1 MLTVEVEKGAVG
13 PVQVILGADVKRDD
27 SEELAFLPPA
37 SSTAIQSEFRLDYSI
52 PPEMSFEELKSL
64 GDHFYK
70 AKKWDQAVKAY
81 AEAEEADPVAAEEDD
96 DFCFNRGFA
105 LIALNR
111 WDDAQDAFEKC
122 TAVAPDNAAAW
133 SNLGLCHRNLEDW
146 ESGLQAYQ
154 TATSAD
160 PSIVNAWKGLAICA
174 EKLNN
179 HSQRIEACEE
189 LIELLPD
196 ESYWRNEL
204 GRAHLSSGEPSGLW
218 RALAAFL
225 ASSRM
230 DQDPCHPNNAAL
242 AYRKLNKWLDAA
254 DAYREALH
262 RKPAYSQSEKGLGEI
277 KTRLE
282 NLSAKVRDFAASLPP
297 CKQPYE
303 RYLNP
308 FEILAVN
315 GRLAEM
321 PDGAALRK
329 LKQRVIQQI
338 QLNDGRAD
346 WLEGAEIGESRVR
359 QILDDLDDESG
370 KKPRWHWV
378 IYECPELNRF
388 LSHGDPLYFAFFT
401 APFAPLPLARPPYW
415 QMRDKTCGEEDF
427 FAFIHSPF
435 LANFEALLA
444 QALDLNDS
452 ELVQALSSGRLPAVD
467 AFDYFRRANK
477 WMEAKASEIKGY
489 MEGLGTPE
497 GINWW
502 KQTPDPMAWFSVP
515 LANSLPDECKA
526 GRTELCRALRS
537 LGIDLHNEHALTDQ
551 ALKATGVASQLLVD
565 EGLADQLKKDKA
577 ELERILK
584 ERKQEEAEAARWNII
599 VKIRSDEIEINK
611 AFIRYNDTKIAT
623 ESVTGIRFGVF
634 KQYTNGIPTHTSYA
648 VEACGAGRSV
658 SIECKRMFRS
668 ETQAQEDFTAILNA
682 LSHQIFPTLII
693 GLAEK
698 IATGKS
704 TQQIGPLLLTK
715 HGAQCETGSLW
726 WKKQHTVPY
735 AALSFS
741 DYGGHVHVSASQPE
755 AIKFSLDRR
764 AVWNAVI
771 VEKLVEIIKLMQ
783 SQAK

>member
-1 MLTVEVEKGAVG
+1 MSAPT
-13 PVQVILGADVKRDD
+13 
-27 SEELAFLPPA
+27 
-37 SSTAIQSEFRLDYSI
+37 YS
-52 PPEMSFEELKSL
+52 ELKGL
-64 GDHFYK
+64 GDRFYK
-70 AKKWDQAVKAY
+70 TKKWEQAVKAY
-81 AEAEEADPVAAEEDD
+81 EEAEEADSDAAEEDD
-96 DFCFNRGFA
+96 DFWFNRGFA
-105 LIALNR
+105 LIELTR
-111 WDDAQDAFEKC
+111 WADAQYAFEQC
-122 TAVAPDNAAAW
+122 TAVAPENGAAW
-133 SNLGLCHRNLEDW
+133 TNLGLCHRNLEEW
-146 ESGLQAYQ
+146 QEGLTAYE
-154 TATSAD
+154 TATEVA
-160 PSIVNAWKGLAICA
+160 PSIINAWKGLAICA

-179 HSQRIEACEE
+179 KAQRIRACEV
-189 LIELLPD
+189 LVDLLPD
-196 ESYWRNEL
+196 DSHWRNEL
-204 GRAHLSSGEPSGLW
+204 GRAHLASGESSGVWL
-218 RALAAFL
+218 ALAAFL
-225 ASSRM
+225 ASARLS
-230 DQDPCHPNNAAL
+230 DDSCHPNNAAFVF
-242 AYRKLNKWLDAA
+242 RKLNKWLDAG

-262 RKPAYSQSEKGLGEI
+262 RKPGYAPSEKGLEEI
-277 KTRLE
+277 KQRLE
-282 NLSAKVRDFAASLPP
+282 KLSAKVRDFAANLPP

-346 WLEGAEIGESRVR
+346 WLEGVEIGESRVR

-370 KKPRWHWV
+370 MKPRWHWV

-401 APFAPLPLARPPYW
+401 APFAPPPQARPPYW
-415 QMRDKTCGEEDF
+415 QMRDKNCGEEDF
-427 FAFIHSPF
+427 FAFIHLPF
-435 LANFEALLA
+435 LANFEGLLA

-452 ELVQALSSGRLPAVD
+452 ELVEALSSGRLPAVD

-489 MEGLGTPE
+489 IEGLDTPE

-515 LANSLPDECKA
+515 LANSLPDECKV
-526 GRTELCRALRS
+526 GRTELGRALRS

-551 ALKATGVASQLLVD
+551 ALKVTGVASQLLVD

-584 ERKQEEAEAARWNII
+584 QRKQEEAEAARWNIV

-648 VEACGAGRSV
+648 IEACGAGRSV

-668 ETQAQEDFTAILNA
+668 ETQAQEDFTAILDA
-682 LSHQIFPTLII
+682 LSHQIFPTLVI

-698 IATGKS
+698 IATGAS
-704 TQQIGPLLLTK
+704 TQQVGPLLLTK
-715 HGAQCETGSLW
+715 HGVQCETGSLW
-726 WKKQHTVPY
+726 WKKQLTIPY
-735 AALSFS
+735 ASLAFS
-741 DYGGHVHVSASQPE
+741 DYQGQVHVSAKQPE
-755 AIKFSLDRR
+755 VVSFSLDRR

-783 SQAK
+783 SQPKK

>member
-1 MLTVEVEKGAVG
+1 MSATN
-13 PVQVILGADVKRDD
+13 
-27 SEELAFLPPA
+27 
-37 SSTAIQSEFRLDYSI
+37 YSD
-52 PPEMSFEELKSL
+52 LKEL
-64 GDHFYK
+64 GDRFYK
-70 AKKWDQAVKAY
+70 AKKWEQAVKAY
-81 AEAEEADPVAAEEDD
+81 EEAEEADPFAAEEDG

-105 LIALNR
+105 LIELTR
-111 WDDAQDAFEKC
+111 WTDAQYAFEQC
-122 TAVAPDNAAAW
+122 TAVAPENGAAW
-133 SNLGLCHRNLEDW
+133 TNLGLCHRNLEDW
-146 ESGLQAYQ
+146 QEGLTAYE
-154 TATSAD
+154 TATEVA
-160 PSIVNAWKGLAICA
+160 PSMINAWKGLAICA

-179 HSQRIEACEE
+179 KVQRIRACEE
-189 LIELLPD
+189 LVELLPD
-196 ESYWRNEL
+196 DSYWRNEL
-204 GRAHLSSGEPSGLW
+204 GRAHLASGESSGACSK
-218 RALAAFL
+218 ALKAFL
-225 ASSRM
+225 ESASLGN
-230 DQDPCHPNNAAL
+230 DPSHPNNAAVVF
-242 AYRKLNKWLDAA
+242 RKLNKWLDAG

-262 RKPAYSQSEKGLGEI
+262 RKPGYEPSEKGLEEI
-277 KTRLE
+277 KQRLE
-282 NLSAKVRDFAASLPP
+282 KLSTKVRDFAANLPP

-308 FEILAVN
+308 FEILALN

-346 WLEGAEIGESRVR
+346 WLEGVEIGESRVR

-370 KKPRWHWV
+370 MKPRWHWV

-388 LSHGDPLYFAFFT
+388 LSHGDPLYFAFFI
-401 APFAPLPLARPPYW
+401 APFVPPPLARPPYW

-427 FAFIHSPF
+427 FQFIHSPF

-444 QALDLNDS
+444 QALDLNDP

-477 WMEAKASEIKGY
+477 WMEAKAAEIKGY
-489 MEGLGTPE
+489 LEGLGTPE

-526 GRTELCRALRS
+526 GRTELGRALRS
-537 LGIDLHNEHALTDQ
+537 LGIALHNEHALTDQ
-551 ALKATGVASQLLVD
+551 ALKATSVASQLLVD

-648 VEACGAGRSV
+648 IEVCGAGRSV

-668 ETQAQEDFTAILNA
+668 ETQAQEDFTALLNA
-682 LSHQIFPTLII
+682 LSHQILPTLVI

-698 IATGKS
+698 IATGAS
-704 TQQIGPLLLTK
+704 TQQVGPLLLTK
-715 HGAQCETGSLW
+715 HGVQCETGSLW
-726 WKKQHTVPY
+726 WKKQLTIPY
-735 AALSFS
+735 AALAFS
-741 DYGGHVHVSASQPE
+741 DYQGHVQVSAKQPE
-755 AIKFSLDRR
+755 AVSFSMDRR

-783 SQAK
+783 S

>member
-1 MLTVEVEKGAVG
+1 M
-13 PVQVILGADVKRDD
+13 
-27 SEELAFLPPA
+27 
-37 SSTAIQSEFRLDYSI
+37 
-52 PPEMSFEELKSL
+52 
-64 GDHFYK
+64 
-70 AKKWDQAVKAY
+70 
-81 AEAEEADPVAAEEDD
+81 
-96 DFCFNRGFA
+96 
-105 LIALNR
+105 
-111 WDDAQDAFEKC
+111 
-122 TAVAPDNAAAW
+122 
-133 SNLGLCHRNLEDW
+133 
-146 ESGLQAYQ
+146 
-154 TATSAD
+154 
-160 PSIVNAWKGLAICA
+160 VNAWKGLAICA

-179 HSQRIEACEE
+179 NSQRISACEV
-189 LIELLPD
+189 LVELLPND
-196 ESYWRNEL
+196 SYWRNEL
-204 GRAHLSSGEPSGLW
+204 GRAHLASGEPSGVW

-225 ASSRM
+225 ESARLNN
-230 DQDPCHPNNAAL
+230 DPCHPSNAAVV
-242 AYRKLNKWLDAA
+242 YRKLNKWLDAA

-262 RKPAYSQSEKGLGEI
+262 RKPGYASSEKGLEEM
-277 KTRLE
+277 KQRLE
-282 NLSAKVRDFAASLPP
+282 KLSTKVRNFATSLPP

-370 KKPRWHWV
+370 IKPRWHWV
-378 IYECPELNRF
+378 IYEFPELNRF

-401 APFAPLPLARPPYW
+401 APFSPPPQARPLYW
-415 QMRDKTCGEEDF
+415 QMRDKNCSEEDF

-477 WMEAKASEIKGY
+477 WMEATASEIKGY
-489 MEGLGTPE
+489 IEGLGTPE

-502 KQTPDPMAWFSVP
+502 KQTPDPMAWFSVT

-537 LGIDLHNEHALTDQ
+537 LGIVLHNEHALTDQ
-551 ALKATGVASQLLVD
+551 ALKVTGIASQLLVD

-584 ERKQEEAEAARWNII
+584 ERKQEEAEAARWNIV

-611 AFIRYNDTKIAT
+611 AFIRYNDIKIAT

-648 VEACGAGRSV
+648 IEACGAGRSV
-658 SIECKRMFRS
+658 SIECKRVFRS
-668 ETQAQEDFTAILNA
+668 ETQAQEDFTTILNA
-682 LSHQIFPTLII
+682 LSHQILPTLII

-698 IATGKS
+698 IATGAS
-704 TQQIGPLLLTK
+704 TQQVGPLLLTK
-715 HGAQCETGSLW
+715 QGVQCETGSLW
-726 WKKQHTVPY
+726 WKKQLTIPY
-735 AALSFS
+735 AALAFS
-741 DYGGHVHVSASQPE
+741 DYQGHVHVSAKQPE
-755 AIKFSLDRR
+755 AVSFSVDRR
-764 AVWNAVI
+764 TVWNAVI
-771 VEKLVEIIKLMQ
+771 VEKLVEVIKLMQ
-783 SQAK
+783 SQPKK

>member
-1 MLTVEVEKGAVG
+1 MSAT
-13 PVQVILGADVKRDD
+13 
-27 SEELAFLPPA
+27 S
-37 SSTAIQSEFRLDYSI
+37 YS
-52 PPEMSFEELKSL
+52 ELKEL
-64 GDHFYK
+64 GDRFYK
-70 AKKWDQAVKAY
+70 VKKWEQAVKAY
-81 AEAEEADPVAAEEDD
+81 EEAECCDLASAMKDG
-96 DFCFNRGFA
+96 DFWFNRGFSF
-105 LIALNR
+105 IALTR
-111 WDDAQDAFEKC
+111 WDDARYAFERC
-122 TAVAPDNAAAW
+122 TTVAPGNAAAW
-133 SNLGLCHRNLEDW
+133 TNLGLCHRNLEDW
-146 ESGLQAYQ
+146 QEGLTAYE
-154 TATSAD
+154 TATEVA
-160 PSIVNAWKGLAICA
+160 PGMINAWKGLAICA

-179 HSQRIEACEE
+179 KAQRISACEV
-189 LIELLPD
+189 LVELLPD
-196 ESYWRNEL
+196 DSHWRNEL
-204 GRAHLSSGEPSGLW
+204 GRAHLSSGGSSGEW

-225 ASSRM
+225 ESSRLGN
-230 DQDPCHPNNAAL
+230 DPCHPNNAAL
-242 AYRKLNKWLDAA
+242 VYRRLNKWLDAA

-262 RKPAYSQSEKGLGEI
+262 RKPGYSSSATGLEEI
-277 KTRLE
+277 RPRLQ
-282 NLSAKVRDFAASLPP
+282 NLSAKVCDFAANLPP

-315 GRLAEM
+315 GRLVEM
-321 PDGAALRK
+321 PDGSVLRK

-346 WLEGAEIGESRVR
+346 WLEGVEIGESRVR

-370 KKPRWHWV
+370 MKPRWHWV

-401 APFAPLPLARPPYW
+401 APFSPPPSARPPYW

-427 FAFIHSPF
+427 FQFIHSPF

-444 QALDLNDS
+444 QALDLNDP

-477 WMEAKASEIKGY
+477 WMEAKAAEIKGY
-489 MEGLGTPE
+489 LEGLGTPE

-526 GRTELCRALRS
+526 GRTELGRALRS
-537 LGIDLHNEHALTDQ
+537 LGIALHNNHALTDQ
-551 ALKATGVASQLLVD
+551 ALKATSVASQLLVD

-611 AFIRYNDTKIAT
+611 AFIRYNDTMIAT

-648 VEACGAGRSV
+648 IEACGAGRSV

-682 LSHQIFPTLII
+682 LSHQILPTLVI

-698 IATGKS
+698 IATGSS
-704 TQQIGPLLLTK
+704 TQQLGPLLLTK
-715 HGAQCETGSLW
+715 HGVQCETGSLW
-726 WKKQHTVPY
+726 WKKQLTIPY
-735 AALSFS
+735 TALAFS
-741 DYGGHVHVSASQPE
+741 DYQGHVHVSAKHPE
-755 AIKFSLDRR
+755 AVSFSMDRR

-771 VEKLVEIIKLMQ
+771 VEKLVEIIKLIQ
-783 SQAK
+783 SQPSK

>member
-1 MLTVEVEKGAVG
+1 MSAPT
-13 PVQVILGADVKRDD
+13 
-27 SEELAFLPPA
+27 
-37 SSTAIQSEFRLDYSI
+37 YS
-52 PPEMSFEELKSL
+52 ELKEL
-64 GDHFYK
+64 GDRFYK
-70 AKKWDQAVKAY
+70 AKKWEQALKAY
-81 AEAEEADPVAAEEDD
+81 DEAEEQDILAASEDD
-96 DFCFNRGFA
+96 DLYFKRGFVFFE
-105 LIALNR
+105 LNR
-111 WDDAQDAFEKC
+111 LDEAQDAYEQC
-122 TAVAPDNAAAW
+122 VALNEDHSAAW
-133 SNLGLCHRNLEDW
+133 TNLALCHRNLENW
-146 ESGLQAYQ
+146 EEAKDAYR
-154 TATSAD
+154 TATELTPAAAK
-160 PSIVNAWKGLAICA
+160 PWEGLALSA
-174 EKLNN
+174 EKLGDKTL
-179 HSQRIEACEE
+179 RIEAVET
-189 LIELLPD
+189 LASLLP
-196 ESYWRNEL
+196 ESSYWRNEV
-204 GRAHLSSGEPSGLW
+204 GRAHLNSGQSSGVW

-225 ASSRM
+225 ESARL
-230 DQDPCHPNNAAL
+230 DNDPCHPSNAAL
-242 AYRKLNKWLDAA
+242 VYRKLNKWLDAA

-262 RKPAYSQSEKGLGEI
+262 RKPGYAPSEKGLEEI
-277 KTRLE
+277 KQRLE
-282 NLSAKVRDFAASLPP
+282 KLSAKVREFAASLPP

-370 KKPRWHWV
+370 AKPRWHWV

-401 APFAPLPLARPPYW
+401 APFAPPPLARPPYW

-427 FAFIHSPF
+427 FEFIHSPF

-444 QALDLNDS
+444 QALDLNDA
-452 ELVQALSSGRLPAVD
+452 ELVQALSSGRLPVVD

-489 MEGLGTPE
+489 MEGLATPE

-515 LANSLPDECKA
+515 LANALPDECKA
-526 GRTELCRALRS
+526 GRTELGRALRS
-537 LGIDLHNEHALTDQ
+537 LGIDLHNDHGLTDQ

-648 VEACGAGRSV
+648 IEACGAGRSV

-704 TQQIGPLLLTK
+704 TQQVGPLLLTK
-715 HGAQCETGSLW
+715 DGAQCETGSLW

-741 DYGGHVHVSASQPE
+741 DYGGHVHVSASRPE
-755 AIKFSLDRR
+755 AIKFSMDRR

-771 VEKLVEIIKLMQ
+771 VEKLVEIIKLIQ